1 MKQQVLKKA
10 ILAIALSAL
19 CIGAKAQN
27 TFFFGFAP
35 MGNMYY
41 YTGERVITEREI
53 PYHASEYD
61 TSVYM
66 IPVPN
71 KIVDG
76 FTFSAYIDFNQNNNK
91 DQFSFIDVR
100 LNYLHGKNE
109 HADTLYNYFRNN
121 RHITLSDST
130 MKYGKDFRQTY
141 VQVNYGY
148 IINRKH
154 RVQFPLYIG
163 MALGYAWTQEF
174 GNFIIGMG
182 LGAKM
187 QVYITDQL
195 SVFAGGH
202 LLGAFGMYDLT
213 TNAYLDFGVS
223 YSVFK

>member
-27 TFFFGFAP
+27 TYFFGFAP

-41 YTGERVITEREI
+41 LTDKMVINEIEI
-53 PYHASEYD
+53 PNQTPEYD
-61 TSVYM
+61 TIINEISATYKV
-66 IPVPN
+66 
-71 KIVDG
+71 VDG
-76 FTFSAYIDFNQNNNK
+76 FSLSAYLDFNQNGRK
-91 DQFSFIDVR
+91 YEFSFIDIR
-100 LNYLHGKNE
+100 LNYMHGKNE
-109 HADTLYNYFRNN
+109 LADTLGINN
-121 RHITLSDST
+121 N
-130 MKYGKDFRQTY
+130 FRQVYFQT
-141 VQVNYGY
+141 NYGY

-154 RVQFPLYIG
+154 RVQFPLYLG

-202 LLGAFGMYDLT
+202 LLGATTMPGFT

>member
-27 TFFFGFAP
+27 TFSFGFAP

-163 MALGYAWTQEF
+163 MALGYAWTQEHGSF
-174 GNFIIGMG
+174 MYGMG

-187 QVYITDQL
+187 QVYITDNL
-195 SVFAGGH
+195 ALFAGGH

>member
-27 TFFFGFAP
+27 TYFFGFAP
-35 MGNMYY
+35 IGNMNYF
-41 YTGERVITEREI
+41 TGETVINEIEI
-53 PYHASEYD
+53 PNQTPEYD
-61 TSVYM
+61 T
-66 IPVPN
+66 IIN
-71 KIVDG
+71 KISATYKVVDG
-76 FTFSAYIDFNQNNNK
+76 FSLSAYLDFNQNGRK
-91 DQFSFIDVR
+91 DEFSFIDIR
-100 LNYLHGKNE
+100 LNYMHGKNE
-109 HADTLYNYFRNN
+109 LADTLGINN
-121 RHITLSDST
+121 N
-130 MKYGKDFRQTY
+130 FRQVYFQT
-141 VQVNYGY
+141 NYGY

-154 RVQFPLYIG
+154 RVQFPLYLG

-202 LLGAFGMYDLT
+202 LLGATTMPGFT